1 MATKWTYVTVGL
13 IIEQTTFCFRDN
25 KLFFII
31 VYDVGLKL
39 PVYFEPTFLF
49 IYYLL
54 CKSYQGTPKIMQ
66 KNTKGEKKH

>member
-25 KLFFII
+25 KLFFYYC
-31 VYDVGLKL
+31 VWRRPKVAGLL
-39 PVYFEPTFLF
+39 WTDIF

-66 KNTKGEKKH
+66 KKHKRRKKH